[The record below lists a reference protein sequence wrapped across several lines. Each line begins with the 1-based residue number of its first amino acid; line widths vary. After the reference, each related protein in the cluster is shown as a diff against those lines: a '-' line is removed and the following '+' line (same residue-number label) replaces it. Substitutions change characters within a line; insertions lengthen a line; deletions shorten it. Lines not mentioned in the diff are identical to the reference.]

1 LPHRRLSRALAFG
14 LGIWLFFGFGFGLQL
29 TDQSL
34 DRGPFPLPGVAPEF
48 TEWTCDRDNDL
59 ILGPDPSATD
69 LHLQLVRKELPE
81 ADAVEARLRRA
92 AGMDAGSYLT
102 RIGPDDVDVDVDIPE
117 DRGLYVEI
125 STGCVDRDGLPRLRD
140 DLTKVAKAMG
150 AG

>member
-1 LPHRRLSRALAFG
+1 
-14 LGIWLFFGFGFGLQL
+14 
-29 TDQSL
+29 
-34 DRGPFPLPGVAPEF
+34 
-48 TEWTCDRDNDL
+48 
-59 ILGPDPSATD
+59 
-69 LHLQLVRKELPE
+69 
-81 ADAVEARLRRA
+81 
-92 AGMDAGSYLT
+92 MDAGSYIT